1 MDLFTTYSVKIKKY
15 NQIFT
20 KTVSIYRDAVDFF
33 IDVCL
38 NEWTN
43 INALSNNH
51 KRLRFMEI
59 LCHRTKNNPN
69 PVYDFDAK
77 FYKMQKPKEREKL
90 VIELDRKACLKLYG
104 EYTRLNHTIY

>member
-59 LCHRTKNNPN
+59 LCHRTKKNPN

-77 FYKMQKPKEREKL
+77 FCYEVTFVKR
-90 VIELDRKACLKLYG
+90 
-104 EYTRLNHTIY
+104 